1 MSKARG
7 KSNTKQRKGPKQD
20 AANEEAAAKRIALGY
35 AVLSK
40 EDSDDLL
47 GMSAIEMESK
57 LQAVFQLK
65 PDTDLKEAAI
75 LDYYVGATYWC
86 KQQGYSS
93 LQLSGFFTVV
103 HTLLDKIKENK
114 ASLVET
120 FLEFRKTLV
129 GVSADTGPDVDS
141 GGLEFFSADEAKTI
155 SDYLHTTLFQHFKL
169 YEFMFS
175 ESQTMEIVSS
185 DLSVEVP
192 VPAETPFPPPLDEGI
207 SEETYK
213 EFLSLPTPSASEN
226 KEEES
231 KEEAKPAT
239 PVPAVELPPEVKDLF
254 NKLTAEDVKAIVE
267 DVSKEMLQN
276 LQVGVENKMRQYE
289 NTMLNRINKISVVLP
304 EATEAVD
311 SK

>member
-7 KSNTKQRKGPKQD
+7 KSTTKQRKGPKQD

-40 EDSDDLL
+40 EDSDDLM
-47 GMSAIEMESK
+47 GMSALEMESK
-57 LQAVFQLK
+57 LQSVFQLK

-86 KQQGYSS
+86 KQQGYNS
-93 LQLSGFFTVV
+93 LQLSGFFTVI

-114 ASLVET
+114 ASLVDA
-120 FLEFRKTLV
+120 FLEYRKMLV

-185 DLSVEVP
+185 DLSIEVP

-213 EFLSLPTPSASEN
+213 EFLSIPTPSASEN
-226 KEEES
+226 KEDEP
-231 KEEAKPAT
+231 KEEAKPAS
-239 PVPAVELPPEVKDLF
+239 PPPVELPPEAKDLF
-254 NKLTAEDVKAIVE
+254 NKLTPEDVKAIVE
-267 DVSKEMLQN
+267 DVSREMLQN

-304 EATEAVD
+304 ESAEAVET
-311 SK
+311 K